1 MAEIVGTVSAA
12 VGLAATAL
20 HAVRVL
26 ANDLGSIKD
35 APQTIAN
42 AKTEL
47 HNVQSVIEN
56 LQAALDQSDW
66 QPIVSGIVR
75 TGNIDAALKACSEVC
90 GRFHDELKNLLRHSS
105 EGELSRRDRFNV
117 GFLAKDR
124 VVAFIGELNMCKAT
138 ISLALNGTNFIFSM
152 EQFRQLQVLTS
163 RHSTEI
169 QLGSVETFNQD
180 PVVDQDLVADI
191 ERGAQLAKNY
201 QDLLAFFQAK
211 VEENRRQIEL
221 GNVEM
226 LNSAR
231 VMAGVNNT
239 DGTEGDINVKVGNV
253 RADGGKAL
261 LGYTSKVDVDA
272 FFR

>member
-47 HNVQSVIEN
+47 HNVQSVIES

-66 QPIVSGIVR
+66 QPVLSDIVC
-75 TGNIDAALKACSEVC
+75 TGNLEAALKACSEVC
-90 GRFHDELKNLLRHSS
+90 GRFHEELKKLLRHSS

-124 VVAFIGELNMCKAT
+124 VTAFISELNVCKST
-138 ISLALNGTNFIFSM
+138 ISLALNGAN
-152 EQFRQLQVLTS
+152 L
-163 RHSTEI
+163 
-169 QLGSVETFNQD
+169 
-180 PVVDQDLVADI
+180 
-191 ERGAQLAKNY
+191 
-201 QDLLAFFQAK
+201 
-211 VEENRRQIEL
+211 
-221 GNVEM
+221 
-226 LNSAR
+226 
-231 VMAGVNNT
+231 
-239 DGTEGDINVKVGNV
+239 
-253 RADGGKAL
+253 
-261 LGYTSKVDVDA
+261 
-272 FFR
+272 